1 MWALRGGLP
10 DRCWSRSGAP
20 PGKKRLRSQHQPDMT
35 QTRSGPRRTLLAPGD
50 AFPPM
55 TVAAAGGEPLDLPG
69 AMSGRY
75 GVILVREQV

>member
-1 MWALRGGLP
+1 
-10 DRCWSRSGAP
+10 
-20 PGKKRLRSQHQPDMT
+20 
-35 QTRSGPRRTLLAPGD
+35 
-50 AFPPM
+50 M